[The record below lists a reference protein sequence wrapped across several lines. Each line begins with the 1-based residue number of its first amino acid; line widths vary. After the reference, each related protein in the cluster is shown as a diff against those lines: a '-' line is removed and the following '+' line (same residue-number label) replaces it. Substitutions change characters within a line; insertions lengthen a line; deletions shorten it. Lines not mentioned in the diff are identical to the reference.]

1 MKSKP
6 DHAKVFSV
14 LRNPGENGSRI
25 ISEGIFV
32 CVNSLYLITD
42 IRELMFSDFKDMIPA
57 MGNTSSSNCSTT
69 CDWFSIVTL
78 LCDGL
83 R

>member
-6 DHAKVFSV
+6 DHAKVLS
-14 LRNPGENGSRI
+14 LLWNPSENWSRI
-25 ISEGIFV
+25 ISEGIFFP
-32 CVNSLYLITD
+32 VNSLYLITD
-42 IRELMFSDFKDMIPA
+42 ITGLMFSDFKDMIPA